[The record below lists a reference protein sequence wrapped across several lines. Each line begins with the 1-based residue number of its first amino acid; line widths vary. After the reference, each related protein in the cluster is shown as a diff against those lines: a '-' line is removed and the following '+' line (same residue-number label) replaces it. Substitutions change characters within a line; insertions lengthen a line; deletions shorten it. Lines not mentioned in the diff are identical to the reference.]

1 MKTALLAVAFA
12 TVALPAFAAGDD
24 YPIKVRCDRWPKR
37 ELVDVK
43 LDDKKV
49 AVVFRGRNETYKE
62 IWAEKTFP
70 IYRVTGKISKTG
82 DGATPT
88 KIALGQK
95 LPPDNEQSWTV
106 YFGDHGEDSLTMSL
120 TSHNYGELIYRWK
133 GQLNMQPGV
142 KEDHCSISDY

>member
-1 MKTALLAVAFA
+1 MKTALLSVAFVV
-12 TVALPAFAAGDD
+12 VALPAFAGGDD

-49 AVVFRGRNETYKE
+49 DVVLRGRNETYNE
-62 IWAEKTFP
+62 IKAERTFP
-70 IYRVTGKISKTG
+70 IYSVRGKVSETG

-106 YFGDHGEDSLTMSL
+106 YFGDHGENSLIMSL
-120 TSHNYGELIYRWK
+120 TSYNYGELTYRWK
-133 GQLNMQPGV
+133 GQLNMRPGV
-142 KEDHCSISDY
+142 KDDHCAVDR